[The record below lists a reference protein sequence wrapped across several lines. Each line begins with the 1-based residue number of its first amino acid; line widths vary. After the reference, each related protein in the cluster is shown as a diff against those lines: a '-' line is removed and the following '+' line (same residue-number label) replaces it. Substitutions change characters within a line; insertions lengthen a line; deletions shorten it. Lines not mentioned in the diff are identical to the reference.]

1 MRWIRTFKQN
11 ERLHQCVSKK
21 KKVKASC
28 GCRSYGPLRVPHL
41 HSLLSPLFSSWPT
54 LCTLPLP
61 IILLSYPLCPFQSFS
76 DIKKTFPLQL
86 PLILSAFPF
95 SSPPPLSPW
104 SDECFQYTPL
114 LSPVCCHR
122 NINNVPAPQH
132 LSGLKW

>member
-1 MRWIRTFKQN
+1 MIWDRESELDQDSQ
-11 ERLHQCVSKK
+11 EEL
-21 KKVKASC
+21 KATSVCFRGEKGSC
-28 GCRSYGPLRVPHL
+28 CHSYGPLTAF
-41 HSLLSPLFSSWPT
+41 SLLSSPLLRATP
-54 LCTLPLP
+54 CTLPLP